1 MSITNSQNLL
11 KGSLVCCSLWG
22 RKELDDLATEQQ
34 QLLPHLTISCLLPSQ
49 LYFLLQG
56 RTETMLRFVYTE
68 LPNRAAS
75 KQMKCPYWLYALE
88 FVCMFVFA
96 KDILYILTKT
106 NKSPNIKH
114 LYGEKWASI
123 VSQMVKN
130 LSGNVGD
137 LGSIPGLGRFPWRRV
152 WQPTPVFLPRE
163 SPWTEEPG
171 ATVPGVAKSWT
182 WLSDFAHGEKHNFSV
197 LIVVTMQYIDCC
209 TYYCIKY

>member
-1 MSITNSQNLL
+1 
-11 KGSLVCCSLWG
+11 
-22 RKELDDLATEQQ
+22 
-34 QLLPHLTISCLLPSQ
+34 
-49 LYFLLQG
+49 
-56 RTETMLRFVYTE
+56 
-68 LPNRAAS
+68 
-75 KQMKCPYWLYALE
+75 
-88 FVCMFVFA
+88 MFVFA

-163 SPWTEEPG
+163 SP
-171 ATVPGVAKSWT
+171 
-182 WLSDFAHGEKHNFSV
+182 
-197 LIVVTMQYIDCC
+197 
-209 TYYCIKY
+209 